1 MNILQ
6 GKEENFKRTIV
17 IVEDDFSNAE
27 VLTLLL
33 QTESTY
39 EVLCFREGA
48 EALANLDRIKEKKP
62 ALFLLDYQLSGMT
75 ALDLY
80 KRLQAIEGLE
90 KVPAIIIS
98 ATTMSVE
105 QKERLQQLNLTLIP
119 KPYSIED
126 LLTAIEQA
134 IIR

>member
-1 MNILQ
+1 LQ

-33 QTESTY
+33 QTEGAY

-98 ATTMSVE
+98 ATTISVE
-105 QKERLQQLNLTLIP
+105 QKEHLQQLNLPLIP
-119 KPYSIED
+119 KPYNIED

-134 IIR
+134 VSR